1 MDSYIEIKQ
10 EIEKLEKSLSS
21 KNQERNDLLLPMF
34 KIIEDNGLNNVL
46 PSNLDNYLPK
56 NLPLRLTILAE
67 EVELNNLSNKTILLG
82 EIEDARR
89 KVIEKNNEQI
99 IEIQRLDSMRT
110 KLEER
115 RNYVLSRMPELDEL
129 DNQVARLQTG
139 IDRRLNILNTVSLE
153 PEEQKVIRDI
163 IAKSIEQV
171 QELNGKKDEILS
183 EKGLYSDVVELK
195 KEINPNKEEKIED
208 NHKEIRNV
216 NSASDE
222 FYKRVQE
229 LNGSL
234 SSIENDLDEYKKRI
248 LNHDYPERQPLRVR
262 PVNNSQE
269 EVINSS
275 DNSQEFFRPAS
286 DLGIDTDSKEES
298 RLKSTIRTLN
308 NIESSE
314 RKEDSKTFLGFR
326 PATDLDTKEET
337 NLESIAKKTNSKEQS
352 TKNDQNTFGFKPA
365 TDLDS
370 SVKASDEIAI
380 GVPYTYKFEE
390 VKDESKPLESKFFR
404 PASSLD
410 ANIETKEEPK
420 EKSGVY
426 QKIQDLPGVS
436 KDLIGKWVIKKDGK
450 YIDID
455 KIKNPDPDQAI
466 LVLPNDAIIDYE
478 KGTYELPND
487 NGIQNDYKEDDSLNE
502 EELKVEESHSNAS
515 LGTKIKTKKS
525 LRAILGLNT
534 IIEKIRERK
543 AKIKA
548 KKEQENQTDSRG
560 FGESFYALLTPPDKR
575 IIEEA
580 RNNIEAARLLLEEH
594 LEELTEEEREKISNN
609 LSRIYLKLN
618 QARNNK
624 NHQRDDLYNQN
635 IEELKI
641 ISDELAKD
649 IKPQHKKVKTR

>member
-46 PSNLDNYLPK
+46 PSNLDNYLPR

-139 IDRRLNILNTVSLE
+139 IERRLNILNTVSLE

-208 NHKEIRNV
+208 NHEEKINV

-234 SSIENDLDEYKKRI
+234 SSIENDLDEYEQRI

-275 DNSQEFFRPAS
+275 DNSQESFRPS
-286 DLGIDTDSKEES
+286 
-298 RLKSTIRTLN
+298 
-308 NIESSE
+308 
-314 RKEDSKTFLGFR
+314 
-326 PATDLDTKEET
+326 TDLDTKEET
-337 NLESIAKKTNSKEQS
+337 NLGSIAKKTNSKEQS
-352 TKNDQNTFGFKPA
+352 TKKDENTFGFKPA

-487 NGIQNDYKEDDSLNE
+487 NEIQNDYKEDDSLNE

-525 LRAILGLNT
+525 LRTILGLNT
-534 IIEKIRERK
+534 IIEKIREIK
-543 AKIKA
+543 ANIKA

-580 RNNIEAARLLLEEH
+580 RNNIEEARLLLEEH
-594 LEELTEEEREKISNN
+594 LEELTEEEREKLSNN

-624 NHQRDDLYNQN
+624 NHQRDDLYNKN

-641 ISDELAKD
+641 ISDELAND
-649 IKPQHKKVKTR
+649 INPQHKKVKTR

>member
-67 EVELNNLSNKTILLG
+67 EVELNNLSNKTVLLG

-139 IDRRLNILNTVSLE
+139 IERRLNILNTVSLE

-195 KEINPNKEEKIED
+195 KEINPNKEEKKED
-208 NHKEIRNV
+208 NHEEKINV

-234 SSIENDLDEYKKRI
+234 SSIENDLDKYEQRI
-248 LNHDYPERQPLRVR
+248 LNHDYPERQSLRVR
-262 PVNNSQE
+262 PVNNSQG

-275 DNSQEFFRPAS
+275 DNSQEFFRPA
-286 DLGIDTDSKEES
+286 
-298 RLKSTIRTLN
+298 
-308 NIESSE
+308 
-314 RKEDSKTFLGFR
+314 
-326 PATDLDTKEET
+326 TDLDTKEET
-337 NLESIAKKTNSKEQS
+337 NLGSIAKKTNSKEQS
-352 TKNDQNTFGFKPA
+352 TKKDENTFGFKPA

-455 KIKNPDPDQAI
+455 KIKNSDPDQAI

-525 LRAILGLNT
+525 LRTILGLNT
-534 IIEKIRERK
+534 IIEKIREIK
-543 AKIKA
+543 ANIKA

-580 RNNIEAARLLLEEH
+580 RNNIEKARLLLEEH
-594 LEELTEEEREKISNN
+594 LEELTEEEREKLSNN

-641 ISDELAKD
+641 ISDELAND
-649 IKPQHKKVKTR
+649 INPQHKKVKTR

>member
-67 EVELNNLSNKTILLG
+67 EVELNNLSNKTVLLG

-153 PEEQKVIRDI
+153 PEEQKVIRNI

-208 NHKEIRNV
+208 NHEEKINV

-234 SSIENDLDEYKKRI
+234 SSIENDLDEYEQRI
-248 LNHDYPERQPLRVR
+248 LNHDYPERQSLRVR

-275 DNSQEFFRPAS
+275 DNYQES
-286 DLGIDTDSKEES
+286 
-298 RLKSTIRTLN
+298 
-308 NIESSE
+308 
-314 RKEDSKTFLGFR
+314 FR

-337 NLESIAKKTNSKEQS
+337 NLGSIAKKTNSKEQS
-352 TKNDQNTFGFKPA
+352 TKKDENTFGFKPA

-370 SVKASDEIAI
+370 SVKASNEIAI

-525 LRAILGLNT
+525 LRAILGLNN

-580 RNNIEAARLLLEEH
+580 RNNIEKARLLLEEH
-594 LEELTEEEREKISNN
+594 LEELTEEEREKLSNN

-641 ISDELAKD
+641 ISDELAND
-649 IKPQHKKVKTR
+649 INPQHKKVKTR

>member
-1 MDSYIEIKQ
+1 MNSYIEIKQ

-34 KIIEDNGLNNVL
+34 KIIEGNGLNNVL

-139 IDRRLNILNTVSLE
+139 IERRLNILNTVSLE

-208 NHKEIRNV
+208 NHEEIRNV

-234 SSIENDLDEYKKRI
+234 SSIENDLDEYEQRI

-275 DNSQEFFRPAS
+275 DNSQES
-286 DLGIDTDSKEES
+286 
-298 RLKSTIRTLN
+298 
-308 NIESSE
+308 
-314 RKEDSKTFLGFR
+314 FR

-337 NLESIAKKTNSKEQS
+337 NLGSIAKKTNSKEQS
-352 TKNDQNTFGFKPA
+352 TKKDENTFGFKPA

-487 NGIQNDYKEDDSLNE
+487 NGIKNDYKEDDSLNE

-525 LRAILGLNT
+525 LRTILGLNT
-534 IIEKIRERK
+534 IIEKIREIK
-543 AKIKA
+543 ANIKA

-580 RNNIEAARLLLEEH
+580 RNNIEKARLLLEEH
-594 LEELTEEEREKISNN
+594 LEELTEEEREKLSNN

-641 ISDELAKD
+641 ISDELAND
-649 IKPQHKKVKTR
+649 INPQHKKVKTR

>member
-153 PEEQKVIRDI
+153 PEEQKVIRNI

-195 KEINPNKEEKIED
+195 KEINPNKEEKKED
-208 NHKEIRNV
+208 NHEEKINV

-234 SSIENDLDEYKKRI
+234 SSIENDLDKYEQRI
-248 LNHDYPERQPLRVR
+248 LNHDYPERQSLRVR

-275 DNSQEFFRPAS
+275 DNSQEFFRPA
-286 DLGIDTDSKEES
+286 
-298 RLKSTIRTLN
+298 
-308 NIESSE
+308 
-314 RKEDSKTFLGFR
+314 
-326 PATDLDTKEET
+326 TDLDTKEET
-337 NLESIAKKTNSKEQS
+337 NLGSIAKKTNSKEQS
-352 TKNDQNTFGFKPA
+352 TKKDENTFGFKPA

-370 SVKASDEIAI
+370 SVKASDEIAM

-534 IIEKIRERK
+534 IIEKIREIK
-543 AKIKA
+543 ANIKA

-580 RNNIEAARLLLEEH
+580 RNNIEKARLLLEEH
-594 LEELTEEEREKISNN
+594 LEELTEEEREKLSNN

-641 ISDELAKD
+641 ISDELAND
-649 IKPQHKKVKTR
+649 INPQHKKVKTR

>member
-195 KEINPNKEEKIED
+195 KEINHNKEEKIED
-208 NHKEIRNV
+208 NHEEKRNV

-234 SSIENDLDEYKKRI
+234 SSIENDLDEYEKRI

-275 DNSQEFFRPAS
+275 DNSQEFFRPA
-286 DLGIDTDSKEES
+286 
-298 RLKSTIRTLN
+298 
-308 NIESSE
+308 
-314 RKEDSKTFLGFR
+314 
-326 PATDLDTKEET
+326 TDLDTKEET
-337 NLESIAKKTNSKEQS
+337 NLGSIAKKTNSKEQS
-352 TKNDQNTFGFKPA
+352 TKKDENTFGFKPA

-370 SVKASDEIAI
+370 SVKASNEIAI

-534 IIEKIRERK
+534 IIEKIREMK
-543 AKIKA
+543 ANIKA

-580 RNNIEAARLLLEEH
+580 RNNIEKARLLLEEH
-594 LEELTEEEREKISNN
+594 LEELTEEEREKLSNN

-641 ISDELAKD
+641 ISDELAND
-649 IKPQHKKVKTR
+649 INPQHKKVKTR

>member
-67 EVELNNLSNKTILLG
+67 EVELNNLSNKTVLLG

-139 IDRRLNILNTVSLE
+139 IERRLNILNTVSLE

-195 KEINPNKEEKIED
+195 KEINPNKEEKKED
-208 NHKEIRNV
+208 NHEEKINV

-234 SSIENDLDEYKKRI
+234 SSIENDLDEYEQRI
-248 LNHDYPERQPLRVR
+248 LNHDYPERQSLRVR

-275 DNSQEFFRPAS
+275 DNSQEFFRPA
-286 DLGIDTDSKEES
+286 
-298 RLKSTIRTLN
+298 
-308 NIESSE
+308 
-314 RKEDSKTFLGFR
+314 
-326 PATDLDTKEET
+326 TDLDTKEET
-337 NLESIAKKTNSKEQS
+337 NLGSIAKKTNSKEQS
-352 TKNDQNTFGFKPA
+352 TKKDENTFGFKPA

-487 NGIQNDYKEDDSLNE
+487 NEIQNDYKEDDSLNE

-525 LRAILGLNT
+525 LRTILGLNT
-534 IIEKIRERK
+534 IIEKIREIK
-543 AKIKA
+543 ANIKA

-580 RNNIEAARLLLEEH
+580 RNNIEKARLLLEEH
-594 LEELTEEEREKISNN
+594 LEELTEEEREKLSNN

-641 ISDELAKD
+641 ISDELAND
-649 IKPQHKKVKTR
+649 INPQHKKVKTR

>member
-139 IDRRLNILNTVSLE
+139 IERRLNILNTVSLE

-208 NHKEIRNV
+208 NHEEKINV

-234 SSIENDLDEYKKRI
+234 SSIENDLDEYEQRI

-275 DNSQEFFRPAS
+275 DNSQES
-286 DLGIDTDSKEES
+286 
-298 RLKSTIRTLN
+298 
-308 NIESSE
+308 
-314 RKEDSKTFLGFR
+314 FR

-337 NLESIAKKTNSKEQS
+337 NLGSIAKKTNSKEQS
-352 TKNDQNTFGFKPA
+352 TKKDENTFGFKPA

-525 LRAILGLNT
+525 LRTILGLNT
-534 IIEKIRERK
+534 IIEKIREIK
-543 AKIKA
+543 ANIKA

-580 RNNIEAARLLLEEH
+580 RNNIEEARLLLEEH
-594 LEELTEEEREKISNN
+594 LEELTEEEREKLSNN

-624 NHQRDDLYNQN
+624 NHQRDDLYNKN

-641 ISDELAKD
+641 ISDELAND
-649 IKPQHKKVKTR
+649 INPQHKKVKTR

>member
-67 EVELNNLSNKTILLG
+67 EVELNNLSNKTVLLG

-208 NHKEIRNV
+208 NHEEIRNV

-234 SSIENDLDEYKKRI
+234 SSIENDLDEYEKRI

-275 DNSQEFFRPAS
+275 DNSQEFFRPA
-286 DLGIDTDSKEES
+286 
-298 RLKSTIRTLN
+298 
-308 NIESSE
+308 
-314 RKEDSKTFLGFR
+314 
-326 PATDLDTKEET
+326 TDLDTKEET
-337 NLESIAKKTNSKEQS
+337 NLGSIAKKTNSKEQS
-352 TKNDQNTFGFKPA
+352 TKKDENTFGFKPA

-370 SVKASDEIAI
+370 SVKASNEIAI

-534 IIEKIRERK
+534 IIEKIREIK
-543 AKIKA
+543 ANIKA

-580 RNNIEAARLLLEEH
+580 RNNIEKARLLLEEH
-594 LEELTEEEREKISNN
+594 LEELTEEEREKLSNN

-641 ISDELAKD
+641 ISDELAND
-649 IKPQHKKVKTR
+649 INPQHKKVKTR

>member
-67 EVELNNLSNKTILLG
+67 EVELNNLSNKTVLLG

-153 PEEQKVIRDI
+153 PEEQKVIRNI

-208 NHKEIRNV
+208 NHEEKINV

-234 SSIENDLDEYKKRI
+234 SSIENDLDKYEQRI
-248 LNHDYPERQPLRVR
+248 LNHDYPERQSLRVR

-275 DNSQEFFRPAS
+275 DNSQEFFRPA
-286 DLGIDTDSKEES
+286 
-298 RLKSTIRTLN
+298 
-308 NIESSE
+308 
-314 RKEDSKTFLGFR
+314 
-326 PATDLDTKEET
+326 TDLDTKEET
-337 NLESIAKKTNSKEQS
+337 NLGSIAKKTNSKEQS
-352 TKNDQNTFGFKPA
+352 TKKDENTFGFKPA

-370 SVKASDEIAI
+370 SVKASDEIAM

-525 LRAILGLNT
+525 LRTILGLNT
-534 IIEKIRERK
+534 IIEKIREIK
-543 AKIKA
+543 ANIKA

-580 RNNIEAARLLLEEH
+580 RNNIEKARLLLEEH
-594 LEELTEEEREKISNN
+594 LEELTEEEREKLSNN

-641 ISDELAKD
+641 ISDELAND
-649 IKPQHKKVKTR
+649 INPQHKKVKTR

>member
-46 PSNLDNYLPK
+46 PSNLDNYLPR

-139 IDRRLNILNTVSLE
+139 IERRLNILNTVSLE

-208 NHKEIRNV
+208 NHEEIRNV

-234 SSIENDLDEYKKRI
+234 SSIENDLDEYEQRI

-275 DNSQEFFRPAS
+275 DNSQES
-286 DLGIDTDSKEES
+286 
-298 RLKSTIRTLN
+298 
-308 NIESSE
+308 
-314 RKEDSKTFLGFR
+314 FR

-337 NLESIAKKTNSKEQS
+337 NLGSIAKKTNSKEQS
-352 TKNDQNTFGFKPA
+352 TKKDENTFGFKPA

-525 LRAILGLNT
+525 LRTILGLNT
-534 IIEKIRERK
+534 IIEKIREIK
-543 AKIKA
+543 ANIKA

-580 RNNIEAARLLLEEH
+580 RNNIEEARLLLEEH
-594 LEELTEEEREKISNN
+594 LEELTEEEREKLSNN

-624 NHQRDDLYNQN
+624 NHQRDDLYNKN

-641 ISDELAKD
+641 ISDELAND
-649 IKPQHKKVKTR
+649 INPQHKKVKTR

>member
-139 IDRRLNILNTVSLE
+139 IERRLNILNTVSLE

-208 NHKEIRNV
+208 NHEEKINV

-234 SSIENDLDEYKKRI
+234 SSIENDLDEYEQRI
-248 LNHDYPERQPLRVR
+248 LNHDYSERQPLRVR

-275 DNSQEFFRPAS
+275 DNSQES
-286 DLGIDTDSKEES
+286 
-298 RLKSTIRTLN
+298 
-308 NIESSE
+308 
-314 RKEDSKTFLGFR
+314 FR

-337 NLESIAKKTNSKEQS
+337 NLGSIAKKTNSKEQS
-352 TKNDQNTFGFKPA
+352 TKKDENTFGFKPA

-525 LRAILGLNT
+525 LRTILGLNT
-534 IIEKIRERK
+534 IIEKIREIK
-543 AKIKA
+543 ANIKA

-580 RNNIEAARLLLEEH
+580 RNNIEEARLLLEEH
-594 LEELTEEEREKISNN
+594 LEELTEEEREKLSNN

-624 NHQRDDLYNQN
+624 NHQRDDLYNKN

-641 ISDELAKD
+641 ISDELAND
-649 IKPQHKKVKTR
+649 INPQHKKVKTR

>member
-67 EVELNNLSNKTILLG
+67 EVELNNLSNKTVLLG

-153 PEEQKVIRDI
+153 PEEQKVIRNI

-195 KEINPNKEEKIED
+195 KEINPNKEEKKED
-208 NHKEIRNV
+208 NHEEKINV

-234 SSIENDLDEYKKRI
+234 SSIENDLDKYEQRI
-248 LNHDYPERQPLRVR
+248 LNHDYPERQSLRVR

-275 DNSQEFFRPAS
+275 DNSQEFFRPA
-286 DLGIDTDSKEES
+286 
-298 RLKSTIRTLN
+298 
-308 NIESSE
+308 
-314 RKEDSKTFLGFR
+314 
-326 PATDLDTKEET
+326 TDLDTKEET
-337 NLESIAKKTNSKEQS
+337 NLGSIAKKTNSKEQS
-352 TKNDQNTFGFKPA
+352 TKKDENTFGFKPA

-525 LRAILGLNT
+525 LRTILGLNT
-534 IIEKIRERK
+534 IIEKIREIK
-543 AKIKA
+543 ANIKA

-580 RNNIEAARLLLEEH
+580 RNNIEKARLLLEEH
-594 LEELTEEEREKISNN
+594 LEELTEEEREKLSNN

-641 ISDELAKD
+641 ISDELAND
-649 IKPQHKKVKTR
+649 INPQHKKVKTR

>member
-139 IDRRLNILNTVSLE
+139 IERRLNILNTVSLE

-208 NHKEIRNV
+208 NHEEIRNV

-234 SSIENDLDEYKKRI
+234 SSIENDLDEYEQRI

-275 DNSQEFFRPAS
+275 DNSQES
-286 DLGIDTDSKEES
+286 
-298 RLKSTIRTLN
+298 
-308 NIESSE
+308 
-314 RKEDSKTFLGFR
+314 FR

-337 NLESIAKKTNSKEQS
+337 NLGSIAKKTNSKEQS
-352 TKNDQNTFGFKPA
+352 TKKDENTFGFKPA

-525 LRAILGLNT
+525 LRTILGLNT
-534 IIEKIRERK
+534 IIEKIREIK
-543 AKIKA
+543 ANIKA

-580 RNNIEAARLLLEEH
+580 RNNIEEARLLLEEH
-594 LEELTEEEREKISNN
+594 LEELTEEEREKLSNN

-624 NHQRDDLYNQN
+624 NHQRDDLYNKN

-641 ISDELAKD
+641 ISDELAND
-649 IKPQHKKVKTR
+649 INLQHKKVKTR

>member
-139 IDRRLNILNTVSLE
+139 IERRLNILNTVSLE

-163 IAKSIEQV
+163 IAKSIEKV

-195 KEINPNKEEKIED
+195 KEINPNKEEKTED
-208 NHKEIRNV
+208 NHEEIRNV

-234 SSIENDLDEYKKRI
+234 SSIENDLDEYEQRI
-248 LNHDYPERQPLRVR
+248 LNRDYPERQPLRVR

-275 DNSQEFFRPAS
+275 DNSQ
-286 DLGIDTDSKEES
+286 
-298 RLKSTIRTLN
+298 KS
-308 NIESSE
+308 
-314 RKEDSKTFLGFR
+314 FR

-337 NLESIAKKTNSKEQS
+337 NLGSIAKKTNSKEQS
-352 TKNDQNTFGFKPA
+352 TKKDENTFGFKPA

-370 SVKASDEIAI
+370 SVKASDEIAM

-487 NGIQNDYKEDDSLNE
+487 NEIQNDYKEDDSLNE

-525 LRAILGLNT
+525 LRTILGLNT
-534 IIEKIRERK
+534 IIEKIREIK
-543 AKIKA
+543 ANIKA

-580 RNNIEAARLLLEEH
+580 RNNIEKARLLLEEH
-594 LEELTEEEREKISNN
+594 LEELTEEEREKLSNN

-624 NHQRDDLYNQN
+624 NHQRIDLYNQN

-641 ISDELAKD
+641 ISNELAND
-649 IKPQHKKVKTR
+649 INPQHKKVKTR

>member
-67 EVELNNLSNKTILLG
+67 EVELNNLSNKTVLLG

-139 IDRRLNILNTVSLE
+139 IERRLNILNTVSLE

-195 KEINPNKEEKIED
+195 KEINPNKEEKKED
-208 NHKEIRNV
+208 NHEEKINV

-234 SSIENDLDEYKKRI
+234 SSIENDLDEYEQRI

-275 DNSQEFFRPAS
+275 DNSQEFFRPA
-286 DLGIDTDSKEES
+286 
-298 RLKSTIRTLN
+298 
-308 NIESSE
+308 
-314 RKEDSKTFLGFR
+314 
-326 PATDLDTKEET
+326 TDLDTKEET
-337 NLESIAKKTNSKEQS
+337 NLGSIAKKTNSKEQS
-352 TKNDQNTFGFKPA
+352 TKKDENTFGFKPA

-370 SVKASDEIAI
+370 SVKASDEIAM

-525 LRAILGLNT
+525 LRTILGLNT
-534 IIEKIRERK
+534 IIEKIREIK
-543 AKIKA
+543 ANIKA

-580 RNNIEAARLLLEEH
+580 RNNIEKARLLLEEH
-594 LEELTEEEREKISNN
+594 LEELTEEEREKLSNN

-624 NHQRDDLYNQN
+624 NHQRNNLYNQN

-641 ISDELAKD
+641 ISDELAND
-649 IKPQHKKVKTR
+649 INPQHKKVKTR

>member
-139 IDRRLNILNTVSLE
+139 IERRLNILNTVSLE

-163 IAKSIEQV
+163 IAKSIEKV

-195 KEINPNKEEKIED
+195 KEINPNKEEKTED
-208 NHKEIRNV
+208 NHEEIRNV

-234 SSIENDLDEYKKRI
+234 SSIENDLDEYEQRI
-248 LNHDYPERQPLRVR
+248 LNRDYPERQPLRVR

-275 DNSQEFFRPAS
+275 DNSQ
-286 DLGIDTDSKEES
+286 
-298 RLKSTIRTLN
+298 KS
-308 NIESSE
+308 
-314 RKEDSKTFLGFR
+314 FR

-337 NLESIAKKTNSKEQS
+337 NLGSIAKKTNSKEQS
-352 TKNDQNTFGFKPA
+352 TKKDENTFGFKPA

-487 NGIQNDYKEDDSLNE
+487 NEIKNDYKEDDSLNE

-534 IIEKIRERK
+534 IIEKIREIK
-543 AKIKA
+543 ANIKA

-580 RNNIEAARLLLEEH
+580 RNNIEEARLLLEEH
-594 LEELTEEEREKISNN
+594 LEELTEEEREKLSNN

-641 ISDELAKD
+641 ISDELAND
-649 IKPQHKKVKTR
+649 INPQHKKVKTR

>member
-153 PEEQKVIRDI
+153 PEEQKVIRNI

-208 NHKEIRNV
+208 NHEEKINV

-234 SSIENDLDEYKKRI
+234 SSIENDLDKYEQRI
-248 LNHDYPERQPLRVR
+248 LNHDYPERQSLRVR

-275 DNSQEFFRPAS
+275 DNSQEFFRPA
-286 DLGIDTDSKEES
+286 
-298 RLKSTIRTLN
+298 
-308 NIESSE
+308 
-314 RKEDSKTFLGFR
+314 
-326 PATDLDTKEET
+326 TDLDTKEET
-337 NLESIAKKTNSKEQS
+337 NLGSIAKKTNSKEQS
-352 TKNDQNTFGFKPA
+352 TKKDENTFGFKPA

-370 SVKASDEIAI
+370 SVKASDEIAM

-487 NGIQNDYKEDDSLNE
+487 NGIKNDYKEDDSLNE

-525 LRAILGLNT
+525 LRTILGLNT
-534 IIEKIRERK
+534 IIEKLREIK
-543 AKIKA
+543 ANIKA

-580 RNNIEAARLLLEEH
+580 RNNIEKARLLLEEH
-594 LEELTEEEREKISNN
+594 LEELTEEEREKLSNN

-641 ISDELAKD
+641 ISDELAND
-649 IKPQHKKVKTR
+649 INPQHKKVKTR

>member
-139 IDRRLNILNTVSLE
+139 IERRLNILNTVSLE

-195 KEINPNKEEKIED
+195 KEINPNKEEKKED
-208 NHKEIRNV
+208 NHEEKINV

-234 SSIENDLDEYKKRI
+234 SSIENDLDKYEQRI
-248 LNHDYPERQPLRVR
+248 LNHDYPERQSLRVR

-275 DNSQEFFRPAS
+275 DNSQEFFRPA
-286 DLGIDTDSKEES
+286 
-298 RLKSTIRTLN
+298 
-308 NIESSE
+308 
-314 RKEDSKTFLGFR
+314 
-326 PATDLDTKEET
+326 TDLDTKEET
-337 NLESIAKKTNSKEQS
+337 NLGSIAKKTNSKEQS
-352 TKNDQNTFGFKPA
+352 TKKDENTFGFKPA

-370 SVKASDEIAI
+370 SVKASDEIAM

-525 LRAILGLNT
+525 LRTILGLNT
-534 IIEKIRERK
+534 IIEKIREIK
-543 AKIKA
+543 ANIKA
-548 KKEQENQTDSRG
+548 KKEQENQTDSRS

-580 RNNIEAARLLLEEH
+580 RNNIEKARLLLEEH
-594 LEELTEEEREKISNN
+594 LEELTEEEREKLSNN

-641 ISDELAKD
+641 ISDELAND
-649 IKPQHKKVKTR
+649 INPQHKKVKTR

>member
-153 PEEQKVIRDI
+153 PEEQKVIRNI

-195 KEINPNKEEKIED
+195 KEINPNKEEKKED
-208 NHKEIRNV
+208 NHEEKINV

-234 SSIENDLDEYKKRI
+234 SSIENDLDKYEQRI
-248 LNHDYPERQPLRVR
+248 LNHDYPERQSLRVR
-262 PVNNSQE
+262 PVNNSQG

-275 DNSQEFFRPAS
+275 DNSQEFFRPA
-286 DLGIDTDSKEES
+286 
-298 RLKSTIRTLN
+298 
-308 NIESSE
+308 
-314 RKEDSKTFLGFR
+314 
-326 PATDLDTKEET
+326 TDLDTKEET
-337 NLESIAKKTNSKEQS
+337 NLGSIAKKTNSKEQS
-352 TKNDQNTFGFKPA
+352 TKKDENTFGFKPA

-370 SVKASDEIAI
+370 SVKASDEIAM

-534 IIEKIRERK
+534 IIEKIREIK
-543 AKIKA
+543 ANIKA

-580 RNNIEAARLLLEEH
+580 RNNIEKARLLLEEH
-594 LEELTEEEREKISNN
+594 LEELTEEEREKLSNN

-641 ISDELAKD
+641 ISDELAND
-649 IKPQHKKVKTR
+649 INPQHKKVKTR

>member
-139 IDRRLNILNTVSLE
+139 IERRLNILNTVSLE

-195 KEINPNKEEKIED
+195 KEINPNKEEKKED
-208 NHKEIRNV
+208 NHEEKINV

-234 SSIENDLDEYKKRI
+234 SSIENDLDEYEQRI

-275 DNSQEFFRPAS
+275 DNSQ
-286 DLGIDTDSKEES
+286 
-298 RLKSTIRTLN
+298 KS
-308 NIESSE
+308 
-314 RKEDSKTFLGFR
+314 FR

-337 NLESIAKKTNSKEQS
+337 NLGSIAKKTNSKEQS
-352 TKNDQNTFGFKPA
+352 TKKDENTFGFKPA

-370 SVKASDEIAI
+370 SVKASDEIAM

-410 ANIETKEEPK
+410 ANIKTKEEPK

-487 NGIQNDYKEDDSLNE
+487 NEIQNDYKEDDSLNE

-525 LRAILGLNT
+525 LRTILGLNT
-534 IIEKIRERK
+534 IIEKIREIK
-543 AKIKA
+543 ANIKA

-580 RNNIEAARLLLEEH
+580 RNNIEKARLLLEEH
-594 LEELTEEEREKISNN
+594 LEELTEEEREKLSNN

-624 NHQRDDLYNQN
+624 NHQRNNLYNQN

-641 ISDELAKD
+641 ISDELAND
-649 IKPQHKKVKTR
+649 INPQHKKVKTR

>member
-1 MDSYIEIKQ
+1 M
-10 EIEKLEKSLSS
+10 
-21 KNQERNDLLLPMF
+21 
-34 KIIEDNGLNNVL
+34 
-46 PSNLDNYLPK
+46 
-56 NLPLRLTILAE
+56 
-67 EVELNNLSNKTILLG
+67 
-82 EIEDARR
+82 
-89 KVIEKNNEQI
+89 
-99 IEIQRLDSMRT
+99 
-110 KLEER
+110 
-115 RNYVLSRMPELDEL
+115 
-129 DNQVARLQTG
+129 
-139 IDRRLNILNTVSLE
+139 
-153 PEEQKVIRDI
+153 
-163 IAKSIEQV
+163 
-171 QELNGKKDEILS
+171 
-183 EKGLYSDVVELK
+183 
-195 KEINPNKEEKIED
+195 
-208 NHKEIRNV
+208 NV

-234 SSIENDLDEYKKRI
+234 SSIENDLDKYEQRI
-248 LNHDYPERQPLRVR
+248 LNHDYPERQSLRVR
-262 PVNNSQE
+262 PVNNSQG

-275 DNSQEFFRPAS
+275 DNSQEFFRPA
-286 DLGIDTDSKEES
+286 
-298 RLKSTIRTLN
+298 
-308 NIESSE
+308 
-314 RKEDSKTFLGFR
+314 
-326 PATDLDTKEET
+326 TDLDTKEET
-337 NLESIAKKTNSKEQS
+337 NLGSIAKKTNSKEQS
-352 TKNDQNTFGFKPA
+352 TKKDENTFGFKPA

-455 KIKNPDPDQAI
+455 KIKNSDPDQAI

-525 LRAILGLNT
+525 LRTILGLNT
-534 IIEKIRERK
+534 IIEKIREIK
-543 AKIKA
+543 ANIKA

-580 RNNIEAARLLLEEH
+580 RNNIEKARLLLEEH
-594 LEELTEEEREKISNN
+594 LEELTEEEREKLSNN

-641 ISDELAKD
+641 ISDELAND
-649 IKPQHKKVKTR
+649 INPQHKKVKTR

>member
-1 MDSYIEIKQ
+1 MNSYIEIKQ

-34 KIIEDNGLNNVL
+34 KIIEGNGLNNVL

-139 IDRRLNILNTVSLE
+139 IERRLNILNTVSLE

-208 NHKEIRNV
+208 NHEEIRNV

-234 SSIENDLDEYKKRI
+234 SSIENDLDEYEQKI

-275 DNSQEFFRPAS
+275 DNSQEFFRPA
-286 DLGIDTDSKEES
+286 
-298 RLKSTIRTLN
+298 
-308 NIESSE
+308 
-314 RKEDSKTFLGFR
+314 
-326 PATDLDTKEET
+326 TDLDTKEET
-337 NLESIAKKTNSKEQS
+337 NLGSIAKKTNSKEQS
-352 TKNDQNTFGFKPA
+352 TKKDENTFGFKPA

-487 NGIQNDYKEDDSLNE
+487 NGIKNDYKEDDSLNE

-525 LRAILGLNT
+525 LRTILGLNT
-534 IIEKIRERK
+534 IIEKIREIK
-543 AKIKA
+543 ANIKA

-580 RNNIEAARLLLEEH
+580 RNNIEKARLLLEEH
-594 LEELTEEEREKISNN
+594 LEELTEEEREKLSNN

-641 ISDELAKD
+641 ISDELAND
-649 IKPQHKKVKTR
+649 INPQHKKVKTR

>member
-46 PSNLDNYLPK
+46 PSNLDNYLPR

-139 IDRRLNILNTVSLE
+139 IERRLNILNTVSLE

-208 NHKEIRNV
+208 NHEEKINV

-234 SSIENDLDEYKKRI
+234 SSIENDLDEYEQRI

-275 DNSQEFFRPAS
+275 DNSQES
-286 DLGIDTDSKEES
+286 
-298 RLKSTIRTLN
+298 
-308 NIESSE
+308 
-314 RKEDSKTFLGFR
+314 FR

-337 NLESIAKKTNSKEQS
+337 NLGSIAKKTNSKEQS
-352 TKNDQNTFGFKPA
+352 TKKDENTFGFKPA

-502 EELKVEESHSNAS
+502 EELKVEDSHSNAS

-525 LRAILGLNT
+525 LRTILGLNT
-534 IIEKIRERK
+534 IIEKIREIK
-543 AKIKA
+543 ANIKA

-580 RNNIEAARLLLEEH
+580 RNNIEEARLLLEEH
-594 LEELTEEEREKISNN
+594 LEELTEEEREKLSNN

-624 NHQRDDLYNQN
+624 NHQRDDLYNKN

-641 ISDELAKD
+641 ISDELAND
-649 IKPQHKKVKTR
+649 INPQHKKVKTR